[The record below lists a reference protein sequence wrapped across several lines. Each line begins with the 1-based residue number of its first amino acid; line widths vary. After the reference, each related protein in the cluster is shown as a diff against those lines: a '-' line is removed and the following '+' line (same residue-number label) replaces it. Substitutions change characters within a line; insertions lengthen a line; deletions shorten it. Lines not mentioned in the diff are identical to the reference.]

1 LGHVITAQL
10 KIKAFPRRSCGITEV
25 PASFRQEQILCPV
38 FRQNNPKLILFGVV
52 HTHIK
57 RGAFMGRGGW
67 IGQLAIPLLEKQNI
81 KKLQKGCEY
90 YYCYYYLVFIIAF

>member
-1 LGHVITAQL
+1 
-10 KIKAFPRRSCGITEV
+10 
-25 PASFRQEQILCPV
+25 
-38 FRQNNPKLILFGVV
+38 
-52 HTHIK
+52 
-57 RGAFMGRGGW
+57 MGRGGW